1 MDPREPPRRQGAFC
15 GLALTLCRARDQ
27 GGAALRGHS
36 SFCKEPNPCP
46 STEEEVASVQ
56 GTASSTDPQ
65 TLHARGWAGLHVALW
80 GQSQAWGTGTWGRG
94 NRLLRKGYQGSHS
107 TGPSISCAKPTQ
119 GSGSSFL
126 PAFQLWDE
134 MLQPLSLSFTSGQ
147 NTPVT
152 CIVVQIG
159 CQLCADRGPG
169 PEWGCLKGVET
180 WPACNCL
187 SINTMPIHSARL
199 GAHTDEVGFSQGLSC
214 WKGEDLGSVLVVV
227 N

>member
-1 MDPREPPRRQGAFC
+1 MAGGGARPGSICTKCLFGGSGVLALMGTLSAACVAEGPQSGGLKVDPREPPRRQGAFC

-46 STEEEVASVQ
+46 STEEEVASAQ

-169 PEWGCLKGVET
+169 PE
-180 WPACNCL
+180 
-187 SINTMPIHSARL
+187 
-199 GAHTDEVGFSQGLSC
+199 
-214 WKGEDLGSVLVVV
+214 
-227 N
+227 